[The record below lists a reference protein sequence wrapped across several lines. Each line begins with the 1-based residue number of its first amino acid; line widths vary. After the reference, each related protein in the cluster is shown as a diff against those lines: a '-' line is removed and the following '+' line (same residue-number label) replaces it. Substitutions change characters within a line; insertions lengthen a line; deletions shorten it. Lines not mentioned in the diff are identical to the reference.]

1 MKMLFPVL
9 LVGVSS
15 IFLYLILA
23 VIRGFMVMRALDIE
37 DSKDETI
44 QKLWNEYL
52 ESTAEQNRE
61 SFDFG
66 NWYFTT
72 HVLPSLN
79 KDLQVNSHIDIMKNT
94 DVHSRR
100 YYLEVFFKDMDS
112 QRLSSWKTKLNENL
126 MAGKRPELESQWQVE
141 LAVLESV
148 EKLKNSVN

>member
-1 MKMLFPVL
+1 MLFPVL

-79 KDLQVNSHIDIMKNT
+79 KDLQVNSNIDIMKNIN
-94 DVHSRR
+94 VHTRQ
-100 YYLEVFFKDMDS
+100 YYLQGFFNDMDAH
-112 QRLSSWKTKLNENL
+112 RLSNWKTKLNENL
-126 MAGKRPELESQWQVE
+126 MAGKRPELQSQWQEE